1 MRDMSFLRVLFLN
14 ISSKRIW
21 QLLFVLLFAVIGV
34 ITEISSFALIV
45 PFLSILADASL
56 FDEYPFIGEVV
67 NSLGFEENPYLG
79 LAVITSVVV
88 LISGILR
95 ILLEFSINKVV
106 FGIGVDISDLVF
118 KNILLQNY
126 LWHLSINSSEI
137 IAVFDKI
144 GNVVSG
150 IILPIVNALAS
161 LLIIVGLVGIL
172 LYFETQLVIISGI
185 VIFLMYL
192 IFGLSLEKRLNRN
205 GQIIAKK
212 SIYEIQTVQESLG
225 LIRDIIIERNQEF
238 FSRKFN
244 SLISKKANAIIENN
258 VLMNFPRNIIESI
271 GIILIV
277 VFISYLHQ
285 SGSLL
290 NKISVIA
297 ALAIAAQRL
306 LPHFQQ
312 IYRSWSSVK
321 GNLSHLKDVI
331 FFLNNSLNVPN
342 FESNRTMR
350 DNSFNK
356 KNDLIIK
363 LNNVS
368 YSYKGSEKL
377 VLDDVNIEIKNGS
390 KIGIVGESG
399 SGKSTLV
406 DIILGLLQPSKGS
419 IEIYGNQLN
428 IKNSHQW
435 RNMISHVPQFVFLI
449 DSSIKSNIAV
459 GIKEEDIDLE
469 RIKEVASLANIS
481 KKIENLPNKYNTYV
495 GERGSGFSGGE
506 IQRIG
511 IARSLYKNKEVLIFD
526 EATSSLDK
534 ETEKEVIKLIDSIKL
549 KRTQIIIS
557 HKKEILK
564 NCDVIYEV
572 KNKKVKAIKLS
583 TNS

>member
-244 SLISKKANAIIENN
+244 SLLSKKANAIIENN